1 MASPLRRNLLAD
13 QAADLLLSRLGAGE
27 WDVGARLPGETT
39 LAAELG
45 VGRST
50 VREALRMLA
59 GQGLLRSRQGIGVFV
74 ERTEP
79 VADGWTNVL
88 RGAAI
93 AAVVEVRNAIEV
105 EAARL
110 AARRATDADVR
121 SLRRALDLR
130 AAAFDKGDAEFVA
143 ADVEV
148 HRAIVVAAHN
158 PVLTE
163 LFETFVPRL
172 TEAMIEMIEL
182 LGLRRR
188 DPAPDADDHHLLV
201 EAIAAGDAEAA
212 ARISRAHLDA
222 MLGALNDGCAPAEP
236 GTNARFGR

>member
-1 MASPLRRNLLAD
+1 MAAPLRRNLLAD
-13 QAADLLLSRLGAGE
+13 QAADLLVRRLAAGE
-27 WDVGARLPGETT
+27 WEVGAKLPGETT

-59 GQGLLRSRQGIGVFV
+59 GQGLLRARQGAGVFV

-79 VADGWTNVL
+79 VRGDGWESVL
-88 RGAAI
+88 RAQTI

-110 AARRATDADVR
+110 AAGRADEEDVR
-121 SLRRALDLR
+121 AMRRALDR
-130 AAAFDKGDAEFVA
+130 RGEAFADGDREFVD
-143 ADVEV
+143 ADIDV
-148 HRAIVVAAHN
+148 HRAVVVAAHN

-172 TEAMIEMIEL
+172 TDAMVEMVEL
-182 LGLRRR
+182 LGVRDR
-188 DPAPDADDHHLLV
+188 DPDPDADEHRALV
-201 EAIAAGDAEAA
+201 DAVVSGDAEAA
-212 ARISRAHLDA
+212 AAISRAHLEA
-222 MLGALNDGCAPAEP
+222 MLAAVRRQD
-236 GTNARFGR
+236 R

>member
-39 LAAELG
+39 LAVELG

-59 GQGLLRSRQGIGVFV
+59 GQGLLRSRQGVGVFV

-79 VADGWTNVL
+79 LGDGWTSVL
-88 RGAAI
+88 RGEAI
-93 AAVVEVRNAIEV
+93 AAVVEVRNALEV

-110 AARRATDADVR
+110 AAQRATDADVR
-121 SLRRALDLR
+121 LMRRALDRR
-130 AAAFDKGDAEFVA
+130 AAASGKGDAEFVA
-143 ADVEV
+143 ADIEV
-148 HRAIVVAAHN
+148 HRAVVVAAHN

-172 TEAMIEMIEL
+172 TEAMVEMVEL
-182 LGLRRR
+182 LDLRRR
-188 DPAPDADDHHLLV
+188 DPAPDADDHQLLV
-201 EAIAAGDAEAA
+201 EAVAAGDAEAA
-212 ARISRAHLDA
+212 VRISRAHLDA
-222 MLGALNDGCAPAEP
+222 MLGALHE
-236 GTNARFGR
+236 GRGALPNGSPM